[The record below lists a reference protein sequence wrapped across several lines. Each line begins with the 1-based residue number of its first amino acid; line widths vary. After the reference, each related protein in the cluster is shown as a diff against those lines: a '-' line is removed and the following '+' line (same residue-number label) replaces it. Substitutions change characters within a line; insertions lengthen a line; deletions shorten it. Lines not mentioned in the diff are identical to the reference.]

1 MPWLHPSNNQSTE
14 PMAVDPELEAIRKK
28 RLEEL
33 SKQSSLNPSSTT
45 NQAGSQEQEEQR
57 SNLLIQILDA
67 QARQR
72 LNRIC
77 LVKPEKSRFIE
88 DNLIQMV
95 RRGQIRGKINEE
107 QLVQLLDQISQQE
120 QSNQPK
126 ITVRFIYFFQ
136 FCSSI
141 VGQLMI
147 LILISKK
154 MICI

>member
-126 ITVRFIYFFQ
+126 ITVRFIYFF
-136 FCSSI
+136 
-141 VGQLMI
+141 
-147 LILISKK
+147 
-154 MICI
+154 